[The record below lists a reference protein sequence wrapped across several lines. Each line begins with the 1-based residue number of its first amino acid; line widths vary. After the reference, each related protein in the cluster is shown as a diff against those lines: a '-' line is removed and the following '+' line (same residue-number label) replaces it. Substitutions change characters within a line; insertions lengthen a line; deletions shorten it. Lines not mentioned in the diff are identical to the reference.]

1 MKFTVAL
8 PDFQKALQTVLPAV
22 PPKSTLPVLEN
33 FYFQLH
39 DTSLQIIA
47 TDQELTIVA
56 EVRVEGE
63 SDGAILA
70 PARKLSDIIKALG
83 NAGRVRFIAEEQGF
97 KITLKTDFGQ
107 YILHGL
113 SPEEFPSVPEFSAGA
128 TIQLSGVDAAR
139 IAKIASFAVSRDEY
153 RPAMTGM
160 LFECDVAR
168 LNAVT
173 TDGYR
178 LVKVSLE
185 ARSGEVIAD
194 KKTDV
199 IVPVRAVDLLKKL
212 DGDVVTMLVSQT
224 HAKFSTPS
232 FTVITRIIDERFPPY
247 ESVIPQGN
255 DKIARV
261 TLSEFIGSVKRVALF
276 SNATTKQIRLAL
288 SANKI
293 TIVAEDQESGNKAE
307 EEITCDY
314 AGEEFEIGFNHRYI
328 EEAVAHLAEDGV
340 NAAILSFSNANR
352 AALMKPLRDD
362 VESEDVLMLVM
373 PVRL

>member
-8 PDFQKALQTVLPAV
+8 PDFQKTLQTVLPAV

-33 FYFQLH
+33 FYFRL
-39 DTSLQIIA
+39 DGSSLQIIA

-56 EVRVEGE
+56 EMHVEGE
-63 SDGAILA
+63 SDGAILV

-83 NAGRVRFIAEEQGF
+83 NAGRVRFIAEGQGF

-139 IAKIASFAVSRDEY
+139 IAKIASFAASRDEY

-160 LFECDVAR
+160 LFECDAAR

-185 ARSGEVIAD
+185 ARDGEVIAD

-212 DGDVVTMLVSQT
+212 DGDVTMLVSQT

-255 DKIARV
+255 DKFARV
-261 TLSEFIGSVKRVALF
+261 ALSEFIGSVKRVALF
-276 SNATTKQIRLAL
+276 SNATTKQVRLAL

-293 TIVAEDQESGNKAE
+293 TVVAEDQESGNKAE

-340 NAAILSFSNANR
+340 SAAVLSFSNANR

-362 VESEDVLMLVM
+362 VEGEDVLMLVM